1 MYSEMLAEA
10 HMVSIQRDWE
20 AQSWSRAWKALRSRS
35 GNDEFA
41 VQGATDAKSTPRGS
55 TFATGR

>member
-20 AQSWSRAWKALRSRS
+20 SQRWGRAWKALRLTSATQAPTV
-35 GNDEFA
+35 EA
-41 VQGATDAKSTPRGS
+41 VDGAKDSPRGS